1 MGSAGDGRSAPSPRC
16 QPTNHN
22 TKKKKGV
29 QPNLRQR
36 ERTANSSPSRAIRL
50 SSICLPSLFVDNAIS
65 KRGISNL
72 RRPVPSHEKP
82 QIVRSSKVRVP
93 IHSDNQHP
101 TTDSADRGL
110 SIFADRDLSGLLEVS
125 LRSCS
130 PSAVALPDC
139 IHRRLPLDNDGT
151 GPVHVFG
158 GAHTFPIFP
167 FCKSGTGP
175 PTRTLSAGCSPG
187 DVNAT

>member
-1 MGSAGDGRSAPSPRC
+1 
-16 QPTNHN
+16 
-22 TKKKKGV
+22 
-29 QPNLRQR
+29 
-36 ERTANSSPSRAIRL
+36 
-50 SSICLPSLFVDNAIS
+50 
-65 KRGISNL
+65 L

-93 IHSDNQHP
+93 IHSDNRHP

-151 GPVHVFG
+151 GPAHVFG

-175 PTRTLSAGCSPG
+175 ATLTLSAGYSPG
-187 DVNAT
+187 GDVTRLVDSASQAARSGPSAEEALHRKCCEF